1 MNACREVREDL
12 PEFACDLHIHS
23 TLSPCGSLDMS
34 PRVIVERAHEAG
46 LDIIAVTDHNMAE
59 NTPYV
64 KEAGDRR
71 GLVVLAGMELQT
83 REEIHIIAIFDDY
96 NTAYALQ
103 LMVYDLLPP
112 VANDVEFWGDQVVVD
127 GEDNIIRSE
136 ERLLI
141 SSAGISVEDAVSWI
155 KSHGGIAIASHV
167 DSPTFSIIS
176 QLGFI
181 PADIPFDALEIRER
195 EKAGSLRPFIMRE
208 GLPFVTFSD
217 AHYPA
222 DIGRRRTRLTLDAP
236 DCANIEDALRS
247 LGERM
252 LPGQARQL

>member
-1 MNACREVREDL
+1 L
-12 PEFACDLHIHS
+12 PDFACDLHIHS

-34 PRVIVERAHEAG
+34 PRVIVERAREAG

-64 KEAGDRR
+64 KEAGERS

-83 REEIHIIAIFDDY
+83 REEIHLIAVFDEYD
-96 NTAYALQ
+96 TAYEMQ
-103 LMVYDLLPP
+103 LMIYDLLPP
-112 VANDVEFWGDQVVVD
+112 VTNDVEFWGDQVVVD

-141 SSAGISVEDAVSWI
+141 NSAGISIEDAVSWI
-155 KSHGGIAIASHV
+155 KSHGGVAIASHI

-181 PADIPFDALEIRER
+181 PADIPFDALEIRDR
-195 EKAGSLRPFIMRE
+195 GKAESFRPFIMRK

-217 AHYPA
+217 AHYPG
-222 DIGRRRTRLTLDAP
+222 DIGKRRTVLTLDAP
-236 DCANIEDALRS
+236 DCANIEGALKAEGGKD
-247 LGERM
+247 LT
-252 LPGQARQL
+252 GQARQL

>member
-1 MNACREVREDL
+1 M

-34 PRVIVERAHEAG
+34 PRAIVEKAREAG

-64 KEAGDRR
+64 REAGERS

-83 REEIHIIAIFDDY
+83 MEEVHVIAIFDDY
-96 NTAYALQ
+96 DTAYALQ

-127 GEDNIIRSE
+127 GEDNIVRSE

-141 SSAGISVEDAVSWI
+141 SSAGISIEEAVSWI

-176 QLGFI
+176 QLGFV
-181 PADIPFDALEIRER
+181 PADIPFDALEIRDR
-195 EKAGSLRPFIMRE
+195 GKAGDLMPFIMRK

-217 AHYPA
+217 AHYPG
-222 DIGRRRTRLTLDAP
+222 DIGKRRTHLTLDAP
-236 DCANIEDALRS
+236 DCVSIEGALRA
-247 LGERM
+247 LGEQS
-252 LPGQARQL
+252 LTGQAGRS

>member
-1 MNACREVREDL
+1 L

-34 PRVIVERAHEAG
+34 PRVIVERAREAG

-64 KEAGDRR
+64 KEAGNRS

-83 REEIHIIAIFDDY
+83 REEIHVLAIFDEYD
-96 NTAYALQ
+96 TAHELQ
-103 LMVYDLLPP
+103 LMIYDLLPQ

-127 GEDNIIRSE
+127 GEDNIVRSE

-141 SSAGISVEDAVSWI
+141 SSAGISIEDAVSWI
-155 KSHGGIAIASHV
+155 KSHGGIAIASHI

-181 PADIPFDALEIRER
+181 PADIPFDALEMRDR
-195 EKAGSLRPFIMRE
+195 GRTGDLMPFIMRK

-217 AHYPA
+217 AHYPG
-222 DIGRRRTRLTLDAP
+222 DIGKRRTHLTLDAP
-236 DCANIEDALRS
+236 DCVCIEGALRA
-247 LGERM
+247 LGEQS
-252 LPGQARQL
+252 LTGQEGRS

>member
-1 MNACREVREDL
+1 MG
-12 PEFACDLHIHS
+12 EFACDLHIHS

-34 PRVIVERAHEAG
+34 PRVIVEKAREAG

-64 KEAGDRR
+64 KEAGDRS

-83 REEIHIIAIFDDY
+83 REEIHVIAIFDDY
-96 NTAYALQ
+96 DTAYALQ

-127 GEDNIIRSE
+127 GEDNIVRSE

-141 SSAGISVEDAVSWI
+141 SSAGISIEDAVAWI
-155 KSHGGIAIASHV
+155 KSHGGIAIASHI

-181 PADIPFDALEIRER
+181 PADIPFDALEIRDL
-195 EKAGSLRPFIMRE
+195 EKAESFRPFIKRK

-217 AHYPA
+217 AHYPG
-222 DIGRRRTRLTLDAP
+222 DIGKRRTYLTLDAP
-236 DCANIEDALRS
+236 DCANIEGALRS
-247 LGERM
+247 MGERM
-252 LPGQARQL
+252 LAGGARQL